1 MFKQDRGTTSRPPS
15 LRWNR
20 FAQPNPTNQQP
31 SRPNIRGY
39 NFTNAPHHLNNA
51 PVPMDV
57 DADRAC
63 ANRNNNWRNRKPQG
77 RTVQMQDEQG
87 NVYQVNVAQTQPTDR
102 NSHGADRAPRGACYE
117 CNQVGHFARNCPNRK
132 KKPHVATAQLVDW
145 MSDTTTTN
153 ENPVDEIATRLAAMS
168 TDQRD
173 QVAAHFGGGIVAAEE
188 EGFQD
193 A

>member
-1 MFKQDRGTTSRPPS
+1 
-15 LRWNR
+15 
-20 FAQPNPTNQQP
+20 
-31 SRPNIRGY
+31 
-39 NFTNAPHHLNNA
+39 
-51 PVPMDV
+51 MDV
-57 DADRAC
+57 DADRAH
-63 ANRNNNWRNRKPQG
+63 ANRNNNWRNRNPQG
-77 RTVQMQDEQG
+77 RTVQMQDKQG

-102 NSHGADRAPRGACYE
+102 NSRSADRPPRGACYK
-117 CNQVGHFARNCPNRK
+117 CNQVGHFVCNCPNRK

-153 ENPVDEIATRLAAMS
+153 ESPVDEIATRLAAMS

-173 QVAAHFGGGIVAAEE
+173 QVAAHFGGGIVAAKE

>member
-1 MFKQDRGTTSRPPS
+1 
-15 LRWNR
+15 
-20 FAQPNPTNQQP
+20 
-31 SRPNIRGY
+31 
-39 NFTNAPHHLNNA
+39 
-51 PVPMDV
+51 
-57 DADRAC
+57 
-63 ANRNNNWRNRKPQG
+63 
-77 RTVQMQDEQG
+77 MQDEQG
-87 NVYQVNVAQTQPTDR
+87 NVYQVNVAQTQSTDR
-102 NSHGADRAPRGACYE
+102 NPRGADRTPCGACYK
-117 CNQVGHFARNCPNRK
+117 CNQVRHFARNCPNRK

-145 MSDTTTTN
+145 MSDATTTN